1 MAAVILCIVA
11 LSMSGLL
18 LSIMSL
24 WLRARVSDIESQ
36 HRDCLQR
43 LTALELVLLDRFPE
57 GS

>member
-1 MAAVILCIVA
+1 MILCIVA